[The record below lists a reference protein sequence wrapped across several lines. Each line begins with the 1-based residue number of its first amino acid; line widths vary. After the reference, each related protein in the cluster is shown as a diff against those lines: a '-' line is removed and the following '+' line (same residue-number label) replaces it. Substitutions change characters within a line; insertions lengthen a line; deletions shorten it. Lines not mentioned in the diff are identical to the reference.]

1 MNEKMIFSQTFVIK
15 EPPEVFYQK
24 VFLKILLKR
33 RLWYKCFP
41 VNFVKFLRTAPDG
54 CFYTNDPNAH
64 IPTFCKRWYND
75 NDRSSHRRSIKK
87 VALKNFS
94 KFVGKHECR
103 SLFFN
108 KVARRK
114 FVFCE
119 FCEAF
124 KNSYFVKYLQ
134 TACFCS
140 YSGHTA
146 QYTDQNKLRIT
157 EYFTQCYYEIHQNIV
172 DLEF

>member
-54 CFYTNDPNAH
+54 CFYNNDPNAH

-94 KFVGKHECR
+94 KFVEKHLCQ
-103 SLFFN
+103 SLFLIF
-108 KVARRK
+108 
-114 FVFCE
+114 
-119 FCEAF
+119 F
-124 KNSYFVKYLQ
+124 KLQAWGVKIFFFFKIFFFTEHLRTTTSVMTYWTVIAPLQ
-134 TACFCS
+134 IFWQCCS
-140 YSGHTA
+140 
-146 QYTDQNKLRIT
+146 
-157 EYFTQCYYEIHQNIV
+157 V
-172 DLEF
+172 